1 MSDVIVIGSGII
13 GSSIAYHLARDG
25 AKVTLVD
32 RAAAAAT
39 KPAATWASAGGLR
52 SQGRHAT
59 EIPITKLA
67 AERWKTLSDELDANL
82 EATFG
87 GHLHIAETESE
98 VATVEGRISADTTL
112 GLPIERVEGRRLR
125 EIAPALTENA
135 IVGAFTAGD
144 GQAHPGR
151 AARAF
156 AKAAERVGAKIM
168 FGKVANLDVQSD
180 RISTV
185 TLSDG
190 TSLSASQVVLATG
203 AWSVEILASLG
214 LTLPLRWR
222 GLQMLLSDIAEK
234 MLAPTVTA
242 VGRNLSLKQTG
253 SGEFMIGGRWIA
265 APAKTGIGSD
275 CIDAHVARQWSGAAA
290 ILPALRSRKLAQ
302 AWSGVEAQ
310 SIDSM
315 PFIGRTRIDGL
326 YLATGFSNHGFQIS
340 PQIGAL
346 VASDLIQ
353 GMEPLLAPFDPHRH
367 DDIAQGKVSAFLSEP
382 IAC

>member
-1 MSDVIVIGSGII
+1 MSDVIVIGGGII

-32 RAAAAAT
+32 QATAAAT

-52 SQGRHAT
+52 SQGRHAEET
-59 EIPITKLA
+59 PITKLA

-98 VATVEGRISADTTL
+98 VATVESRISADTTL

-275 CIDAHVARQWSGAAA
+275 CVDAHVARQWSGAAA

-367 DDIAQGKVSAFLSEP
+367 DGIAQGKVSAFLSEP